1 MKILLVEDSRTSV
14 LLVQGLLHEDP
25 QEQYDLHVAGTLAEA
40 KERLATDRFD
50 LILLDLTLPDSDG
63 IATVDATFKAANGTG
78 IVVLTSLNDEELGM
92 AALRHGAQDFLIKDE
107 TYRRV
112 LLRAVKYA
120 RQRAL
125 AEKEIREAKELAEFA
140 TRSKSSFIANLSHE
154 FRTPLNAVIGFS
166 EMMLEGIAGDLSPR
180 QKEYTADIYK
190 SGRYLL
196 GLIGT
201 VLDISKI
208 EANKIELHDEV
219 IDFAELID
227 YVVEIVGG
235 AYHNDHV
242 TIETDVAPNLPH
254 ILGDMTMFTEIMTN
268 LVGNAVKYSPDG
280 GSVNVKAAINGTGEM
295 AIIVS
300 DQGMGIAKDEI
311 ENVLQPFGRTEQSR
325 QRKIDGTGLG
335 LPLTKGL
342 IEAHGGSLHIESDLG
357 QGTSITVRIPE
368 DRLQA

>member
-14 LLVQGLLHEDP
+14 LLVQSLLQEDP
-25 QEQYDLHVAGTLAEA
+25 LETYDLHVAGTLAEA
-40 KERLATDRFD
+40 KARLAEDRFD

-63 IATVDATFKAANGTG
+63 IATVDATFKAAHGTG
-78 IVVLTSLNDEELGM
+78 IVVLTSLSDEELGL
-92 AALRHGAQDFLIKDE
+92 AALRHGAQDFLVKDE

-125 AEKEIREAKELAEFA
+125 AEKEIREARDLAEFA

-166 EMMLEGIAGDLSPR
+166 EMMLEGMVGEMNPR
-180 QKEYTADIYK
+180 QKEYTTDIYK

-208 EANKIELHDEV
+208 EANKLELHDEV
-219 IDFAELID
+219 VDMAELID
-227 YVVEIVGG
+227 YVVEIISG
-235 AYHNDHV
+235 AYHNDPV
-242 TIETDVAPNLPH
+242 SITKEVMEGLPRVQ
-254 ILGDMTMFTEIMTN
+254 GDQTMLTEVLTN
-268 LVGNAVKYSPDG
+268 LVGNPVKYSPDG
-280 GSVNVKAAINGTGEM
+280 GEVAVKAIINGTGEM
-295 AIIVS
+295 KIIVA
-300 DQGMGIAKDEI
+300 DQGIGIPKDEI
-311 ENVLQPFGRTEQSR
+311 ETVLQPFGRTEQSR

-342 IEAHGGSLHIESDLG
+342 IEAHGGKLHIESDLG
-357 QGTSITVRIPE
+357 QGTTITVRLPE
-368 DRLQA
+368 ERLRN